1 MVINADLEWWFI
13 SFQGTSVW
21 FNGISWWCH
30 VMLWWFL
37 YIYIVNSSATK
48 IWRFI
53 VIQSQL
59 VYTCI
64 YIHSHM
70 ISYENWVRLENGL
83 NTPPKCSLKRN
94 MINNQWILGY
104 LLFSHTNVL
113 QVARFPDFSIVFQL
127 FALRYVKWCRL
138 MQCSFLLGKML

>member
-1 MVINADLEWWFI
+1 MIHFFPRNISVIQWDFMMM
-13 SFQGTSVW
+13 S
-21 FNGISWWCH
+21 CH
-30 VMLWWFL
+30 VMVI

-70 ISYENWVRLENGL
+70 ISSENWVRLEHGL
-83 NTPPKCSLKRN
+83 NTPQKCSLKRN
-94 MINNQWILGY
+94 MINNHWNLGY

-127 FALRYVKWCRL
+127 FALRYVK
-138 MQCSFLLGKML
+138 